1 MLRRRDKEDR
11 LKKPRHDLLTD
22 QELEIMKVV
31 WERGTVTVRDVYE
44 KLHVGRK
51 IAYTTVMT
59 MRGIL
64 EQKGHLTKAE
74 RERAYVNRPSEPR
87 RNEIGRM
94 VQDFVTR
101 VFDGSA
107 EPLLVHMV
115 KNQKLDQS
123 QLAEI
128 EELVKARRRKK

>member
-1 MLRRRDKEDR
+1 MR
-11 LKKPRHDLLTD
+11 KPRNDLLTD

-31 WERGTVTVRDVYE
+31 WDRGPVTVRDVYT
-44 KLHVGRK
+44 KLLEGRQ

-59 MRGIL
+59 MMGIL
-64 EQKGHLTKAE
+64 EQKGHLKKAE
-74 RERAYVNRPSEPR
+74 GRRAYIYRPAQPKGKVV
-87 RNEIGRM
+87 GRM

-107 EPLLVHMV
+107 EPLLVHLV
-115 KNQKLDQS
+115 KSRKLDEA

-128 EELVKARRRKK
+128 EELVKSLRRKK